1 MIQIDFNPEE
11 IEALQTE
18 RRNHAHPRVRQRM
31 ETVYLK
37 ALGYSH
43 QEIGRVV
50 GISQKTLRSYLRM
63 YQAGGITRLKQLDF
77 YQPSSALEAH
87 RATLET
93 EFKAN
98 PVQNINEAADRIEQL
113 TGVRRSPDQV
123 RRYLKQIGLRRL
135 KTGQVPAKADPQVQE
150 DFLKKT

>member
-1 MIQIDFNPEE
+1 MIQIEFSQEE

-18 RRNHAHPRVRQRM
+18 RRHHPHPRVRQRM

-63 YQAGGITRLKQLDF
+63 YQVGGVTRLKQLDF
-77 YQPSSALEAH
+77 YQPTSALEAH
-87 RATLET
+87 RATLEA
-93 EFKAN
+93 EFKAK
-98 PVQNINEAADRIEQL
+98 PVQNIDEAADRIEQL

-123 RRYLKQIGLRRL
+123 RRYLKQIGMRRR
-135 KTGQVPAKADPQVQE
+135 KTGQVPAKADPQAQE